1 MRGRKP
7 SAIAAGSSPVVDIPR
22 PPAWMSRDAKAEWR
36 RIMPSLV
43 DRRILT
49 EPDMGLLESYCV
61 SIGRVRE
68 IERQIQ
74 ADGTIDPKLFR
85 MQDKATETARRIGD
99 LYGLT
104 PASRSRP
111 AVRDDAQ
118 SDEDWMDG

>member
-1 MRGRKP
+1 VKGRKP
-7 SAIAAGSSPVVDIPR
+7 STIAAGSSTVVDVPR
-22 PPAWMSRDAKAEWR
+22 PPTWLSKDAKAEWR
-36 RIMPSLV
+36 RIIPDLV

-49 EPDMGLLESYCV
+49 APDMGLLETYCV

-74 ADGTIDPKLFR
+74 AAGLIDPKLFR
-85 MQDKATETARRIGD
+85 MQDKATETARRIAD

-111 AVRDDAQ
+111 AVRDDTS
-118 SDEDWMDG
+118 SDDDWLN